1 MKLTHLFYVAA
12 LGLCLAGAAQAAHDH
27 HHGHEAEAPQK
38 LQLNAGKKWAT
49 DASLRQAMSG
59 INQAM
64 SKALPLIHHQQ
75 FSDVQYQALAE
86 GINQQIAFA
95 IENCKLDAKA
105 DAMLHLII
113 ADLQGGAEVMSGKAG
128 GDRHDGAVQVM
139 HALKSYGQY
148 FQHPGWRLAK
158 G

>member
-1 MKLTHLFYVAA
+1 MKLTRSLYVVA
-12 LGLCLAGAAQAAHDH
+12 LGLCLAGSAQAGHDH

-64 SKALPLIHHQQ
+64 AKALPSIHHQQ
-75 FSDVQYQALAE
+75 FSDAQYLALAE
-86 GINQQIAFA
+86 SINQQIAFA
-95 IENCKLDAKA
+95 VENCKLDAKA

-128 GDRHDGAVQVM
+128 GDRHAGAVQVLR
-139 HALKSYGQY
+139 ALKAYGQY

>member
-1 MKLTHLFYVAA
+1 MRLSRSFYVFA
-12 LGLCLAGAAQAAHDH
+12 LGLFLAGAAYAAHEH

-64 SKALPLIHHQQ
+64 AKALPLIHRQQ
-75 FSDVQYQALAE
+75 FSDAQYQALAE
-86 GINQQIAFA
+86 SVNQQIAFA

-105 DAMLHLII
+105 DAMLHLLI
-113 ADLQGGAEVMSGKAG
+113 ADLQGGAEAMSGKAG
-128 GDRHDGAVQVM
+128 GDRHDGAVRVM
-139 HALKSYGQY
+139 HALKAYGQY

>member
-1 MKLTHLFYVAA
+1 MKLTRSFYVAV
-12 LGLCLAGAAQAAHDH
+12 LGLCLAGSAQAAHDH

-64 SKALPLIHHQQ
+64 AKALPSIHHQQ
-75 FSDVQYQALAE
+75 FSDSQYQALAE
-86 GINQQIAFA
+86 SINQQIAFA
-95 IENCKLDAKA
+95 VENCKLDARA

-113 ADLQGGAEVMSGKAG
+113 ADLQGGAEVMSGKAE
-128 GDRHDGAVQVM
+128 GDRHNGAVKVL

-148 FQHPGWRLAK
+148 FQHPGWRPAK

>member
-1 MKLTHLFYVAA
+1 MKFTRSFYAVA
-12 LGLCLAGAAQAAHDH
+12 LGLCLAGAGHAAPEH
-27 HHGHEAEAPQK
+27 HHGHEAGMPQK

-64 SKALPLIHHQQ
+64 AKALPLIHRQQ
-75 FSDVQYQALAE
+75 FSDAQYRALAE
-86 GINQQIAFA
+86 YIDRQIAFA
-95 IENCKLDAKA
+95 VENCKLEARA

-113 ADLQGGAEVMSGKAG
+113 ADLQGGAEAMSGKAAV
-128 GDRHDGAVQVM
+128 DRHDGAVQVLQ
-139 HALKSYGQY
+139 ALKAYGQY